1 MKIESWEDRSGNA
14 VPGPESYGY
23 VYFTNGARVGYSPD
37 IEGHLPVWQPRT
49 NGGGKY
55 QEVTVQQL
63 KMAMKLL
70 YDKGVITDE
79 HIAQLRAAA
88 GV

>member
-1 MKIESWEDRSGNA
+1 MKIESWEDRSGAA
-14 VPGPESYGY
+14 VPSPESYGY
-23 VYFTNGARVGYSPD
+23 VYFSDGSRVGYSSD
-37 IEGHLPVWQPRT
+37 VDGHLPVWQPRT

-70 YDKGVITDE
+70 YDEGVITDE
-79 HIAQLRAAA
+79 HIAQLKAAA